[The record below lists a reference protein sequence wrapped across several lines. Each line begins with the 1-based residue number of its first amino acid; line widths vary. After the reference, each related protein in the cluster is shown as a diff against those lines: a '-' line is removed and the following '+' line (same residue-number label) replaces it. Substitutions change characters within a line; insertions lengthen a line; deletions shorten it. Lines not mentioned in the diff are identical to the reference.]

1 MLLKLYSIYDSAS
14 EDYSTPFTAPTD
26 KVAKR
31 IFREQLK
38 RLPDEYS
45 DEIFLFYLGDFSS
58 STGSIIPMEAVQV
71 CSYQDLIGSV

>member
-1 MLLKLYSIYDSAS
+1 MVLKLYSIFDFAS

-45 DEIFLFYLGDFSS
+45 DEIFLFCLGEFSS
-58 STGSIIPMEAVQV
+58 STGSIVPMEAVQI
-71 CSYQDLIGSV
+71 CSYQDLKDSV